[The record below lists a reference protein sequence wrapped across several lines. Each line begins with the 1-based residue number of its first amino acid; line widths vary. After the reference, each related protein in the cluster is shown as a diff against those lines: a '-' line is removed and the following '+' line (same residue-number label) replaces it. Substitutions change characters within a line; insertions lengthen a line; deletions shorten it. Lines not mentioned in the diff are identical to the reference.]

1 MSELR
6 SQSPGLGPFS
16 FQRQPTGAA
25 AIVIQRLLDAGFEI
39 VPADR
44 GSTARGNAPVS
55 RARRNS
61 TVSAN
66 AITETIARSEFRP
79 RNRTARRQCWAT
91 CSCFVADPLLWKS
104 VEMWIS
110 GAKTAPREQGP
121 LRLLKCCSPSFDRRT
136 GKGIEAYGLGPFFCT
151 PRRPPVRRDRADARR
166 RRPESDILT
175 VLARREQR

>member
-1 MSELR
+1 MSELTPQHVLTDLFG
-6 SQSPGLGPFS
+6 SGDFPAEILDPAQ
-16 FQRQPTGAA
+16 AA
-25 AIVIQRLLDAGFEI
+25 EIVIERLGDSGFEI

-91 CSCFVADPLLWKS
+91 CSCFVADPLLWIS

-110 GAKTAPREQGP
+110 GAKTA
-121 LRLLKCCSPSFDRRT
+121 T
-136 GKGIEAYGLGPFFCT
+136 
-151 PRRPPVRRDRADARR
+151 
-166 RRPESDILT
+166 
-175 VLARREQR
+175 REQRRGAFGPALISSGHVNFCVLI